1 MRRLL
6 TAAATASLLLAQA
19 PVLAEG
25 NADDIGVM
33 SVSLKETIKPRL
45 GFQGQ
50 TQGAGTPNE
59 AGIGGF
65 FPLSVSE
72 NGVFFVD
79 ALANANFS
87 DFSGTSSIV
96 DTAVAGT
103 TISTSTRLG
112 YRWLNANRSWM
123 FGINAGYDSRPMNS
137 GPTVSGIKVGSST
150 RSTNSATSAA
160 ATSAS
165 GTVSS
170 QESSISSHPTNSGS
184 TSTKKN
190 VDNHRS
196 VFYQQV
202 AANIEAVSNSWNFN
216 AYALVPIG
224 DTQQRLNSHYDS
236 VALDKYGIDVGYFI
250 TPELN
255 ASVGYYY
262 QTGDEPCENAGGAS
276 PDGSGVLAKLG
287 YEIAEGLTLGA
298 ELSYDHAY
306 ETRVLGK
313 LSYRFSAAKPSEA
326 EKKKPSNIP
335 VIKSLTQTPLNRNI
349 VIHDPATCVEENGH
363 CDDDKLN
370 PIYNL
375 LHPNRKKCCK
385 GYSCRSDARCR
396 RYGECN
402 PGSVYCEIRGGK

>member
-6 TAAATASLLLAQA
+6 SAAASASLLLAQA

-25 NADDIGVM
+25 SADDIGVM
-33 SVSLKETIKPRL
+33 NVSLKDSIKPRF

-112 YRWLNANRSWM
+112 YRWLNTNRSWM
-123 FGINAGYDSRPMNS
+123 FGINGGYDSRPMNS
-137 GPTVSGIKVGSST
+137 GPTVSGIKVGRST
-150 RSTNSATSAA
+150 SPTNSATSA
-160 ATSAS
+160 T

-170 QESSISSHPTNSGS
+170 QESSISARTTNSGS
-184 TSTKKN
+184 TSIKKN

-236 VALDKYGIDVGYFI
+236 AALDKYGIDVGYFI

-262 QTGDEPCENAGGAS
+262 QTGDEPCTKAGGAS

-287 YEIAEGLTLGA
+287 YELTEGLTLGA

-313 LSYRFSAAKPSEA
+313 LSHRFSAVKSSKT
-326 EKKKPSNIP
+326 EKKEPSNIP
-335 VIKSLTQTPLNRNI
+335 VIKSLTQTPSNRNI
-349 VIHDPATCVEENGH
+349 GVYDPAACIQKGGQ
-363 CDDDKLN
+363 CDPKS
-370 PIYNL
+370 PQ
-375 LHPNRKKCCK
+375 CCK
-385 GYSCRSDARCR
+385 HGPSGEPLDCGLVLFSGY
-396 RYGECN
+396 
-402 PGSVYCEIRGGK
+402 YCECSDCFL